1 MTPYNFR
8 EQELFLDMDCN
19 TYTSNQFVVWAFSPP
34 INDIYNVKADLFN
47 IYQNEEREARIQGS
61 QLIL

>member
-19 TYTSNQFVVWAFSPP
+19 TYPSNQFVVWVFSP
-34 INDIYNVKADLFN
+34 INDLYNVKADLFN
-47 IYQNEEREARIQGS
+47 IYQNEEREAHIQGS

>member
-19 TYTSNQFVVWAFSPP
+19 TYTSNQFVVWASPP
-34 INDIYNVKADLFN
+34 INDIYTMSKQTYLIF
-47 IYQNEEREARIQGS
+47 IKMKKEARIQGS